1 MNSKQ
6 LVEAIAANME
16 AGDCLYDAYEAVL
29 GQGSYDRMLEVLYH
43 AFMQGRDK
51 IMINEVMEDLCV
63 K

>member
-16 AGDCLYDAYEAVL
+16 AGNCLYDAYEAVL
-29 GQGSYDRMLEVLYH
+29 GQGSYDRMLEALYH

>member
-16 AGDCLYDAYEAVL
+16 AGACLYDAYEAVL
-29 GQGSYDRMLEVLYH
+29 GQGSYDRMLEALYH

-51 IMINEVMEDLCV
+51 IMINEVMGNLCV